1 MPRARTLEDAI
12 AALGP
17 IGLDALDERAAL
29 RRRVDRKYVVA
40 RDAFQGIVES
50 AGNAYEALE
59 IDGHRSFDYES
70 VYLDTPDLR
79 CFRDHVEGRRP
90 RYKIRTRLYHET
102 EACFVEVKVKT
113 ADEETVKRQKEHDP
127 SANGGLDPP
136 ARRFLD
142 EWLCELT
149 GEPAPDQL
157 APSLTTRYRRLTLS
171 SIDGGERVTT
181 DLDVRMAT
189 ADERSTTLRDNLAL
203 VETKTEE
210 GRGAIDRLLSERGH
224 EPVTISKY
232 RFGVG
237 MLLEEDPGEA
247 GAAWVREAF
256 V

>member
-1 MPRARTLEDAI
+1 MARTRTLEDAF
-12 AALGP
+12 AELDP

-29 RRRVDRKYVVA
+29 RRRVDCKYVVA
-40 RDAFQGIVES
+40 RDALAAIVES
-50 AGNAYEALE
+50 AGDAYDALE

-90 RYKIRTRLYHET
+90 RYKIRTRLYYET

-113 ADEETVKRQKEHDP
+113 ADEETVKRQMPHDP
-127 SANGGLDPP
+127 SAHGGLTPE

-142 EWLCELT
+142 ESLGELM
-149 GEPAPDQL
+149 GSPAPEAL
-157 APSLTTRYRRLTLS
+157 APSLWTRYRRMTLA
-171 SIDGGERVTT
+171 SIEGGERVTT
-181 DLDVRMAT
+181 DLDVRLA
-189 ADERSTTLRDNLAL
+189 APDDRSTTLRDDLAL

-210 GRGAIDRLLSERGH
+210 GRGAVDRLLAEGGH

-237 MLLEEDPGEA
+237 MLLEDDPGEA
-247 GAAWVREAF
+247 GAEQLQRAF
-256 V
+256 R